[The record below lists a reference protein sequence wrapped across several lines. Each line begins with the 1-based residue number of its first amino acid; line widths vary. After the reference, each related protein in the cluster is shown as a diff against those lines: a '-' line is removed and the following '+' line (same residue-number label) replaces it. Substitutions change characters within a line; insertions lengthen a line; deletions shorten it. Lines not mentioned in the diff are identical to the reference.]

1 MTVKFMFDY
10 VLILHN
16 KHKYI
21 TAIERDGID
30 EETAFKRSLV
40 QINRSDIKSITKM
53 SDSTATIML
62 KKNLPS
68 LITVENYDEIID
80 TIHNANLAVDL
91 MRQDKVYFFDEF
103 EVNSDELNIMQNAY
117 NSKIKKM

>member
-10 VLILHN
+10 VLNLHN

-21 TAIERDGID
+21 TAIERDGVD
-30 EETAFKRSLV
+30 EEVAFKQSLV

-62 KKNLPS
+62 KKNLPT

-80 TIHNANLAVDL
+80 IIHNANLALDL
-91 MRQDKVYFFDEF
+91 MRQDKVYFFDDF

-117 NSKIKKM
+117 NSIIKKM